1 MGCLNQIY
9 NYSLS
14 VVLQNKKK
22 KIILSDN
29 YFGNLD
35 IPIK

>member
-1 MGCLNQIY
+1 MGCLNQIC
-9 NYSLS
+9 NYSVS
-14 VVLQNKKK
+14 VILQKKK

>member
-14 VVLQNKKK
+14 VILQNKKR
-22 KIILSDN
+22 IILSDN